1 MDENNSFKCFHCCQ
15 SYLSLPVVST
25 LPLRRDLLMCVSSL
39 RSNGLEKIKGK

>member
-1 MDENNSFKCFHCCQ
+1 MIAYECRFLKKW

-39 RSNGLEKIKGK
+39 RSNGLEKIEGK